1 MALELNAIERSCLRT
16 SGGIKQI
23 VLIDPD
29 DLNTQPDWYVAPSIA
44 DLDFAS
50 GKAAYAFQHQRFTAT
65 LTDETPIDAQAGD
78 YFTYRLTAFIRVI
91 RAEVELLRAKL
102 LNRRTH
108 VIATYMDGSQRFL
121 PNMRLTGK
129 GDSGARYGKD
139 SPGVQFTGALRLN
152 RPAPFV
158 AADIGAFVA
167 TSALLTI
174 DRAITGTGTSGT
186 PLTIPLGWMKPAN
199 SITCTVVG
207 AFTPTSMTTGLAL
220 FWIPVGSVAGVG
232 QLSAY
237 INTSAASLT
246 AHVDY
251 RASTVLSLAHD
262 PTFPADLPGQ
272 PWTP

>member
-1 MALELNAIERSCLRT
+1 MSL
-16 SGGIKQI
+16 I
-23 VLIDPD
+23 V
-29 DLNTQPDWYVAPSIA
+29 NVTEV
-44 DLDFAS
+44 
-50 GKAAYAFQHQRFTAT
+50 
-65 LTDETPIDAQAGD
+65 
-78 YFTYRLTAFIRVI
+78 
-91 RAEVELLRAKL
+91 AEVEHGGITNVTLDTTGG
-102 LNRRTH
+102 RRGPQGGPGPVGPTGPPIDVH
-108 VIATYMDGSQRFL
+108 WADTQPTDTDGNIGDLWVVGNPVTAPLDTGWRSFPTQTVDIDLFGQTGISMTITPLQR
-121 PNMRLTGK
+121 R
-129 GDSGARYGKD
+129 
-139 SPGVQFTGALRLN
+139 
-152 RPAPFV
+152 
-158 AADIGAFVA
+158 IGAFVA